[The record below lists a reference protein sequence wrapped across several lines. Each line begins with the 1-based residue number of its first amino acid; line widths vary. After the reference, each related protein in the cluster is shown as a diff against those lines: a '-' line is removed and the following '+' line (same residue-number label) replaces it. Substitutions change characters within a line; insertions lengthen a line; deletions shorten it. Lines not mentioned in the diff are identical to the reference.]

1 MIAKTFFGF
10 EEILANELKM
20 LGAQDVE
27 PGVRMVSFKGDKGFM
42 YKANLSLRTALKI
55 LKPIYFFKARDEQ
68 SLYKGISGV
77 NWSKF
82 INANQTF
89 VIDATVHSEYFN
101 HSEFVSQ
108 KCKDAIV
115 DQFRER
121 TGQRPSIEKI
131 HPDLRINIHI
141 DKDQVSVALDTSGN
155 SLHQRGYRTATN
167 IAPINEVLAAGIL
180 LLSGWDGQGD
190 FLDPMCGSGTFL
202 AEAAMIACNI
212 PANINRKEFAFE
224 KWNDWDN
231 DLFDSIMDSL
241 MKKIREFHYTIK
253 GYDKAPSAVQKAKD
267 NIKNANLEEYITIEE
282 RNFFDTEKTSEGKL
296 HMVFNP
302 PYDERLDIHMEEF
315 YKNIGDT
322 LKKNYPGTNAWFI
335 TGNLEALKFVGLKPS
350 RKIKLFNAS
359 IEARLVKL
367 EDRMHHKPNEL
378 SGGQRQ
384 RVAIAR
390 ALVTKPSIILADE
403 PTGNLDS
410 KTGVEIMGLFN
421 ELHAQGNTIILV
433 THEED
438 IARHAHRIIRLRDG
452 LIESDTI
459 VEDRVLPGAHA

>member
-1 MIAKTFFGF
+1 MEDNFKMIAKTFFGF

-27 PGVRMVSFKGDKGFM
+27 QGVRMVSFKGDKGFM

-55 LKPIYFFKARDEQ
+55 LKPIYFFKAKNEQ
-68 SLYKGISGV
+68 DLYKGIRGT
-77 NWSKF
+77 NWSKY

-89 VIDATVHSEYFN
+89 VIDTTMHSEYIN

-108 KCKDAIV
+108 KCKDAVV

-121 TGQRPSIEKI
+121 TGQRPSIDKAF
-131 HPDLRINIHI
+131 PDLRINIHI
-141 DKDQVSVALDTSGN
+141 DKDNVSVSLDTSGN

-180 LLSGWDGQGD
+180 LLSGWDGQTD

-202 AEAAMIACNI
+202 VEAAMIACNI

-231 DLFDSIMDSL
+231 ELFDNIQNSL
-241 MKKIREFHYTIK
+241 LKKVREFHHTIK

-267 NIKNANLEEYITIEE
+267 NVRNANLTEYITIAEE
-282 RNFFDTEKTSEGKL
+282 NFFDTEKTSEGKL
-296 HMVFNP
+296 QMVFNP

-335 TGNLEALKFVGLKPS
+335 TGNLEALKYVGLKPS

-359 IEARLVKL
+359 IEARLVKY
-367 EDRMHHKPNEL
+367 EMYEGSKR
-378 SGGQRQ
+378 
-384 RVAIAR
+384 
-390 ALVTKPSIILADE
+390 TKFQ
-403 PTGNLDS
+403 
-410 KTGVEIMGLFN
+410 V
-421 ELHAQGNTIILV
+421 
-433 THEED
+433 
-438 IARHAHRIIRLRDG
+438 
-452 LIESDTI
+452 DT
-459 VEDRVLPGAHA
+459 E